1 MPSALKGTKVQVSY
15 VFRAYHHSLAAEVNK
30 ILVLP
35 GSVGLAQATGFAAT
49 TWPKIPVP
57 KTGHGDVTQQGG
69 NWIT

>member
-1 MPSALKGTKVQVSY
+1 MPSALKGTKVQVSCI
-15 VFRAYHHSLAAEVNK
+15 FRAYHHSLAAEVNK

-35 GSVGLAQATGFAAT
+35 GSVGLAQASGFAAT

-57 KTGHGDVTQQGG
+57 KTGHGDVTEQGG